1 VATGT
6 GSGKTECF
14 LLPLL
19 AHCRQEHAQGSRGI
33 KAILIY
39 PMNALA
45 TDQARRIAQ
54 LIHATPALAGL
65 RAGLYIGASD
75 DEPTAAM
82 GATSV
87 ITDKGALH
95 KAPPDILLT
104 NYKQLDVLL
113 LKPQVQSLWAHNGR
127 LADGRSTL
135 RFLVVDEFH
144 TFDGAQGT
152 DLACLIRR
160 LRDRLQCAGEQ
171 LVCVGTSAT
180 LGGPDSRQA
189 MLDYAGQIVASHF
202 EPGSLIAGH
211 SAP

>member
-1 VATGT
+1 
-6 GSGKTECF
+6 
-14 LLPLL
+14 
-19 AHCRQEHAQGSRGI
+19 
-33 KAILIY
+33 
-39 PMNALA
+39 
-45 TDQARRIAQ
+45 
-54 LIHATPALAGL
+54 
-65 RAGLYIGASD
+65 
-75 DEPTAAM
+75 
-82 GATSV
+82 
-87 ITDKGALH
+87 
-95 KAPPDILLT
+95 
-104 NYKQLDVLL
+104 LL
-113 LKPQVQSLWAHNGR
+113 LQPQVQSLWAHNGR

-135 RFLVVDEFH
+135 RYLVVDEFH

-189 MLDYAGQIVASHF
+189 MLDYASQIVASHF